1 MLFRTVV
8 IAADRIK
15 GGGSVAGGM
24 SELDAQTEA
33 LLETLGTGITPP
45 TFTLSVSEGRE
56 MLDELFEVDDPEA
69 VGEVM
74 DTAIQGPNGEIPLR
88 IYAPEG
94 EGPFPV
100 LVFFHGG
107 GWVRGSLDGY
117 DGLCRRLT
125 NRSNALVVSVDYRCA
140 PEHPFPA
147 GFEDCYAATEWAAEY
162 AADLGGD
169 PDQIAVGGD
178 SAGGNLTG
186 AVTLAAR
193 DRDGPDLA
201 HQLLIY
207 PAVNSPLVRWFDSYD
222 ENESGY
228 LLDFASVEW
237 YLEQYVD
244 DADHGNQY
252 AFPLRARDL
261 SGLPPATVITAGF
274 DPIRDEGIAYADR
287 LAEDGVDVDH
297 LHYESQI
304 HAFVSLYEHLDD
316 GVEAIDRLGT
326 ALRETFE

>member
-1 MLFRTVV
+1 
-8 IAADRIK
+8 
-15 GGGSVAGGM
+15 M
-24 SELDAQTEA
+24 SDGELNPQTEA
-33 LLETLGTGITPP
+33 LLETLGAGITPP
-45 TFTLSVSEGRE
+45 TFTLSVAEGRE
-56 MLDELFEVDDPEA
+56 MLDELFIDPDPEP
-69 VGEVM
+69 VGEVLE
-74 DTAIQGPNGEIPLR
+74 TAIQGPEEPIPLR
-88 IYAPEG
+88 IYAPEA
-94 EGPFPV
+94 EGPHPV

-107 GWVRGSLDGY
+107 GWVRGSLEGY
-117 DGLCRRLT
+117 DGLCRRLA
-125 NRSNALVVSVDYRCA
+125 NRSDALVVSVDYRRA
-140 PEHPFPA
+140 PEDPFPA
-147 GFEDCYAATEWAAEY
+147 GFEDCYAATEWAGEH

-169 PDQIAVGGD
+169 PDRIAVGGD
-178 SAGGNLTG
+178 SAGGNLTA

-193 DRDGPDLA
+193 DRDGPDLD

-207 PAVNSPLVRWFDSYD
+207 PAVNSPLVRHFDSYD

-228 LLDFASVEW
+228 LLELDSVEW

-287 LAEDGVDVDH
+287 LTEDGVDVEH
-297 LHYESQI
+297 MHYEAQI

-316 GVEAIDRLGT
+316 GVEAIDRMGEQ
-326 ALRETFE
+326 LRAAFE

>member
-1 MLFRTVV
+1 MSGG
-8 IAADRIK
+8 ADRLNK
-15 GGGSVAGGM
+15 HRFVAGDMG
-24 SELDAQTEA
+24 ELDPQTEA
-33 LLETLGTGITPP
+33 LLETLGEGITPP
-45 TFTLSVSEGRE
+45 TFTLSVPEGRE
-56 MLDELFEVDDPEA
+56 MLDELFAVTDPEP

-74 DTAIQGPNGEIPLR
+74 DTTIQGPAEEIPLR

-94 EGPFPV
+94 ESPHPV

-125 NRSNALVVSVDYRCA
+125 NRAEAIVVSVDYRRA
-140 PEHPFPA
+140 PEDPFPA

-169 PDQIAVGGD
+169 PDRIAVGGD
-178 SAGGNLTG
+178 SAGGNLTA

-193 DRDGPDLA
+193 DRDGPDLD

-207 PAVNSPLVRWFDSYD
+207 PATNSPLVRHFDSYD

-228 LLDFASVEW
+228 LLELDSVEW

-261 SGLPPATVITAGF
+261 SGLPPATVVTAGF
-274 DPIRDEGIAYADR
+274 DPIRDEGIAYAER
-287 LAEDGVDVDH
+287 LAEDGVDLEH
-297 LHYESQI
+297 MHYESQI

-316 GVEAIDRLGT
+316 GVEAIDRMGEQ
-326 ALRETFE
+326 LRAAFE

>member
-1 MLFRTVV
+1 MS
-8 IAADRIK
+8 DRQ
-15 GGGSVAGGM
+15 
-24 SELDAQTEA
+24 LNPQTEA
-33 LLETLGTGITPP
+33 LLETLGEGITPP
-45 TFTLSVSEGRE
+45 TYTLSVPEGRE
-56 MLDELFEVDDPEA
+56 MLDDLFEVTDPEA

-74 DTAIQGPNGEIPLR
+74 DTEIQGPDGPIPLR

-94 EGPFPV
+94 SGPFPV

-117 DGLCRRLT
+117 DGLCRRLA
-125 NRSNALVVSVDYRCA
+125 NRSEAIVVSVDYRRA

-162 AADLGGD
+162 AAELGGD
-169 PDQIAVGGD
+169 PDRIAVGGD
-178 SAGGNLTG
+178 SAGGNLTA
-186 AVTLAAR
+186 AVTLATR
-193 DRDGPDLA
+193 DRDGPDLD

-207 PAVNSPLVRWFDSYD
+207 PATNSPLVQWFDSYD

-228 LLDFASVEW
+228 LLELDSVEW
-237 YLEQYVD
+237 YLDQYVD

-261 SGLPPATVITAGF
+261 SGLPEATVITAGF

-287 LAEDGVDVDH
+287 LAEDGVDVEH
-297 LHYESQI
+297 MHYESQI

-316 GVEAIDRLGT
+316 GAEAIDRMGER
-326 ALRETFE
+326 LRSAFE